1 MLPLPYLAWL
11 AVCLIWGTTY
21 LGIRVALESIP
32 PALVGGIRWTIA
44 GALLAIVLRARGQ
57 ALPAPEKWGG
67 FALAGLLLIGFGNG
81 AVIFAEQWVPSGI
94 AAVIIGASPF
104 WMMGIEALVPGGE
117 RLTRRGLAGL
127 LIGFGGIVLLV
138 WPDLT
143 VGGAVGRQFAIG
155 VVLLQIACLG
165 WSAGSVYARRYAR
178 EDNALGGSALQMFFA
193 GVMMLALATIRG
205 EWANLAFTPRALA
218 AEIYLTVVGSLLA
231 YSAYL
236 YAIKHLPLSTVSL
249 YSYINPVIA
258 VVLGSLL
265 LGEPFGLRIVIAA
278 AAVLAGVAVV
288 TLNTV
293 KWNSATSTGATAT
306 GQQATGRAT
315 AARPATE
322 NSDVRR
328 RVAR

>member
-1 MLPLPYLAWL
+1 MIPLPYLAWL
-11 AVCLIWGTTY
+11 SVCLIWGTTY

-44 GALLAIVLRARGQ
+44 GAFLALVLRARGE
-57 ALPAPEKWGG
+57 ALPAPKKWGG

-178 EDNALGGSALQMFFA
+178 EDNALGGAALQMLFA
-193 GVMMLALATIRG
+193 GVMMLVLATIRG
-205 EWANLAFTPRALA
+205 EWADLTFTPRALA
-218 AEIYLTVVGSLLA
+218 AEMYLTVVGSLFA

-265 LGEPFGLRIVIAA
+265 LGEPFGMRIVIASV
-278 AAVLAGVAVV
+278 AVLAGVAVV
-288 TLNTV
+288 
-293 KWNSATSTGATAT
+293 KWTGAKGT
-306 GQQATGRAT
+306 GQQATGHASV
-315 AARPATE
+315 ARPAAL

>member
-1 MLPLPYLAWL
+1 MIPLPYLAWL
-11 AVCLIWGTTY
+11 SVCLIWGTTY

-44 GALLAIVLRARGQ
+44 GAVLALVLRVRGE
-57 ALPAPEKWGG
+57 ALPAPKKWGG

-117 RLTRRGLAGL
+117 RLTRRGLVGL

-178 EDNALGGSALQMFFA
+178 EDSALGGSALQMLFA
-193 GVMMLALATIRG
+193 GVMMLVLATIRG
-205 EWANLAFTPRALA
+205 EWADLTFTPRALA
-218 AEIYLTVVGSLLA
+218 AEMYLTVVGSLFA

-265 LGEPFGLRIVIAA
+265 LGEPFGMRIVIAS

-288 TLNTV
+288 KWTGV
-293 KWNSATSTGATAT
+293 KRT
-306 GQQATGRAT
+306 GQQATGRASV
-315 AARPATE
+315 ARPAAL